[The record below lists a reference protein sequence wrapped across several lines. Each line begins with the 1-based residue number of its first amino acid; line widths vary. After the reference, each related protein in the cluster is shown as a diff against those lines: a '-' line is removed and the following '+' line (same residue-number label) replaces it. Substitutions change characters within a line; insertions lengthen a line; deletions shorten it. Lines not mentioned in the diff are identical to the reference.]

1 VFHDN
6 LKHEFDKWMDVTQG
20 QGN

>member
-6 LKHEFDKWMDVTQG
+6 LKHKFDKWMDVTQG